1 MDHFLQ
7 TGQGFGEDASAPRG
21 GGLHAGAEH
30 FYRRDDTG
38 SCNAGDGAGE
48 EGGVG
53 VGNEFVDGA
62 AGGCTEGI
70 VAGEVYNVRRDG
82 HDEGGG

>member
-1 MDHFLQ
+1 MYHFLK
-7 TGQGFGEDASAPRG
+7 TGQGLGEDACATRG

-30 FYRRDDTG
+30 FYGGDDTG
-38 SCNAGDGAGE
+38 SCDAGDGAGE

-62 AGGCTEGI
+62 VGGGAESV
-70 VAGEVYNVRRDG
+70 VAGEVDDVRGDG